1 MRNIFWSSGHPSIM
15 GDIVK
20 SDGCYV
26 YDDKGKSFL
35 DLESGVWCTSV
46 GHSNPHVNNEI
57 IDQLKTNAHTGFVY
71 YNPIIEQ
78 ASDKVLEITGLIG
91 GKCEFL
97 SSGSEAVEYG
107 MKLSRWLNPGKMAL
121 TFSESYFG
129 AYGDA
134 SAKSKDSW
142 YVYDRLNCSCGADGC
157 IGECEEFASIPF
169 DKVSIFL
176 FEPGSSSGHVRF
188 ASRSL
193 IKKIADKI
201 QNNGGVIVVNEVTT
215 GIGRTGKWFGFQHY
229 DIYPDIVACGKGI
242 GNGYPV
248 SVAAISSRITD
259 RGECSSFRYAQSHQN
274 DPLGARAIL
283 AVLNYIQSNN
293 LIEEGDQ
300 VGDYLQQELES
311 LKREFAVI
319 KSVRA
324 RGLMMAIEFE
334 YGADDIFKALLED
347 GIIVCKR
354 PGLELLR
361 IDPPLIMKREQAA
374 YFISKLKLRLAS
386 LKIKLAFVPFL
397 MLF

>member
-1 MRNIFWSSGHPSIM
+1 MQI
-15 GDIVK
+15 
-20 SDGCYV
+20 
-26 YDDKGKSFL
+26 
-35 DLESGVWCTSV
+35 
-46 GHSNPHVNNEI
+46 
-57 IDQLKTNAHTGFVY
+57 
-71 YNPIIEQ
+71 
-78 ASDKVLEITGLIG
+78 
-91 GKCEFL
+91 
-97 SSGSEAVEYG
+97 
-107 MKLSRWLNPGKMAL
+107 
-121 TFSESYFG
+121 
-129 AYGDA
+129 
-134 SAKSKDSW
+134 
-142 YVYDRLNCSCGADGC
+142 
-157 IGECEEFASIPF
+157 
-169 DKVSIFL
+169 
-176 FEPGSSSGHVRF
+176 RF
-188 ASRSL
+188 R
-193 IKKIADKI
+193 
-201 QNNGGVIVVNEVTT
+201 
-215 GIGRTGKWFGFQHY
+215 HY
-229 DIYPDIVACGKGI
+229 DISPDIVACGKGI